1 MEIIYFVVLWLNVF
15 PAKKGVSQV
24 YSPRELLV
32 RWKLD
37 YALHCKVLPGTY
49 CEVHKKPSLSNS
61 MTPRTHPCIACG
73 LTGNLQGSVK
83 FYCLATGRIIKRQNW
98 TELPMPDNII
108 KKVNK
113 IGLSEHQGREFRFPN
128 RSGAP
133 YEWTDSV
140 PEDDPEFQGLLK
152 EEALF
157 HEGNVSRSA
166 SGMQRGK
173 L

>member
-1 MEIIYFVVLWLNVF
+1 
-15 PAKKGVSQV
+15 
-24 YSPRELLV
+24 
-32 RWKLD
+32 
-37 YALHCKVLPGTY
+37 
-49 CEVHKKPSLSNS
+49 
-61 MTPRTHPCIACG
+61 
-73 LTGNLQGSVK
+73 
-83 FYCLATGRIIKRQNW
+83 
-98 TELPMPDNII
+98 MPDNII

>member
-1 MEIIYFVVLWLNVF
+1 
-15 PAKKGVSQV
+15 
-24 YSPRELLV
+24 
-32 RWKLD
+32 
-37 YALHCKVLPGTY
+37 
-49 CEVHKKPSLSNS
+49 

-73 LTGNLQGSVK
+73 PTGNLQGSVK

-113 IGLSEHQGREFRFPN
+113 IGLSERQGREFRFPN